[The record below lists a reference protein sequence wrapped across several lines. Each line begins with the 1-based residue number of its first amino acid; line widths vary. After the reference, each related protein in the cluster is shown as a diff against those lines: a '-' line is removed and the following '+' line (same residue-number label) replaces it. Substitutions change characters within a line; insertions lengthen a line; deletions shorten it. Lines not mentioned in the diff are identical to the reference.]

1 MAPLEVPTTGSTDR
15 VPLRTPTPPRPD
27 NTQVP
32 SPPRTSPASHTSTPG
47 TEIPDSV
54 RADTSAPDRASDPG
68 VTSVDTE
75 VEKTKTP
82 ERPEQTQQ
90 QQQQHQQPQ
99 QQQQQ
104 QPQPTPPAPQQQ
116 QPQPQPR
123 PSPPPTQPKKAAP
136 PATGKSPVKVVPPNP
151 DRRLAVPPSRG
162 VIAATPTGIQ
172 TATASWGFAPLRTHS
187 GKSLGSLEHY
197 SMDWN
202 AGDTGDV
209 TSEHPAG
216 PSLLA

>member
-1 MAPLEVPTTGSTDR
+1 MAPLEVPSTMSTDR

-27 NTQVP
+27 DTRVP
-32 SPPRTSPASHTSTPG
+32 SPPRTSPPAHHSAPG
-47 TEIPDSV
+47 AEIPDPV
-54 RADTSAPDRASDPG
+54 RAETSAPDRDSDPG

-90 QQQQHQQPQ
+90 QQQQP
-99 QQQQQ
+99 QQQ

-162 VIAATPTGIQ
+162 VIARHPDCHRQ
-172 TATASWGFAPLRTHS
+172 
-187 GKSLGSLEHY
+187 LGVCST
-197 SMDWN
+197 SN
-202 AGDTGDV
+202 AEREELGLT
-209 TSEHPAG
+209 
-216 PSLLA
+216 

>member
-1 MAPLEVPTTGSTDR
+1 MPLT
-15 VPLRTPTPPRPD
+15 TPPSPGRAD
-27 NTQVP
+27 TSVP
-32 SPPRTSPASHTSTPG
+32 SPPRTSPPAHHSAPG
-47 TEIPDSV
+47 AEIPDPV
-54 RADTSAPDRASDPG
+54 RADISAPDRDSDPG

-90 QQQQHQQPQ
+90 QQQQQQQPQ
-99 QQQQQ
+99 QQQQH

-136 PATGKSPVKVVPPNP
+136 PATGKSPVKVMPPNP
-151 DRRLAVPPSRG
+151 DRRLAVPPSQG

-172 TATASWGFAPLRTHS
+172 TAAASWGFAPLRTHS
-187 GKSLGSLEHY
+187 GKSLGKIVEIGVRMQKLC
-197 SMDWN
+197 
-202 AGDTGDV
+202 
-209 TSEHPAG
+209 PF
-216 PSLLA
+216 